1 MKRDARLAILE
12 AGAELVHRKGFNNT
26 GIKEILDVAGVPKGS
41 FYFYFPSKEAFG
53 LALID
58 HFRDTRAAR
67 IEAVLGDAA
76 LPPLVRLRR
85 FFEGARGRYLEWNC
99 ERGCPFGNLAQ
110 EMADLSPE
118 MRQALREVLDA
129 ISSRIG
135 AVLEEARQR
144 GELAPGLDPQETAS
158 FVMDAFEGALLRMK
172 TQKDIEP
179 LARLERMLF
188 THLLPAQAEETRPG

>member
-12 AGAELVHRKGFNNT
+12 AGAELVHRQGFNNT
-26 GIKEILDVAGVPKGS
+26 GIKEILDAAGVPKGS

-53 LALID
+53 LALVE
-58 HFRDTRAAR
+58 HMSATRAAR

-76 LPPLVRLRR
+76 LPPLARLRR
-85 FFEGARGRYLEWNC
+85 FFEGARGRYLDWNC

-110 EMADLSPE
+110 EMADLSPP
-118 MRQALREVLDA
+118 MREALRRVLDA
-129 ISSRIG
+129 LSARIG
-135 AVLEEARQR
+135 AVLEEARER
-144 GELAPGLDPQETAS
+144 GELAPGLNPQEAAA

-179 LARLERMLF
+179 LRRLERMLF
-188 THLLPAQAEETRPG
+188 EHLLPAPGDAPPG